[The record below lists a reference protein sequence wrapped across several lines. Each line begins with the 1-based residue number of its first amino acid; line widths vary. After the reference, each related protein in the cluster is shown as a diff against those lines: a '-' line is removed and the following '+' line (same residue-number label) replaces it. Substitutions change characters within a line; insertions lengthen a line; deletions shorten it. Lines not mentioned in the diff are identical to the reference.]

1 MIQKRCFSN
10 RCAQVFFTLSLMALA
25 VACGG
30 KKEPNEDLQQAFK
43 LHQEAVNIYNQAG
56 EQLAKLMANGD
67 SLFIKANQQD
77 LDSISRSLKAWNEQL
92 VEVPGFEEAHDH
104 SGHDHSGHDHHHA
117 KQPELTPQ
125 QHLQVQQH
133 LLQEI
138 RAIEKRIDQI
148 KE

>member
-1 MIQKRCFSN
+1 MIQKRCFSKC
-10 RCAQVFFTLSLMALA
+10 CAHVFFTLGLIALA

-43 LHQEAVNIYNQAG
+43 LHQEAVNIHNQADQ
-56 EQLAKLMANGD
+56 QLAELMTNGD
-67 SLFIKANQQD
+67 SLFIEANQKD

-104 SGHDHSGHDHHHA
+104 SGHDHSGHDHHHD

-138 RAIEKRIDQI
+138 RAIEKRINQI

>member
-1 MIQKRCFSN
+1 M
-10 RCAQVFFTLSLMALA
+10 
-25 VACGG
+25 ACGG

-43 LHQEAVNIYNQAG
+43 LHQEAVNIHNQAG

-67 SLFIKANQQD
+67 SLFIQANQKD